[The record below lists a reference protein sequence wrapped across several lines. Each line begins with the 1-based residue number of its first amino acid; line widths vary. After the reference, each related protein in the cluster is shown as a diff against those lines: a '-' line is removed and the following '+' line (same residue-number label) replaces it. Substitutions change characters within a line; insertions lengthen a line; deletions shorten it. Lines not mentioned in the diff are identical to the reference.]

1 MKKQLSRRE
10 FLRTSALASVGLA
23 LVACAPPAPATGG
36 GAAASA
42 PSGDKKKI
50 RFHGRVG
57 TQGDYYTE
65 MAKAFNASQDK
76 VEVAVEAF
84 PGTDPEYLQKITTMI
99 SGGTIGDAMWV
110 ASIHIYYSYAAAGV
124 YVPIDDF
131 IAKDKYDLTPFY
143 KVAIDNLKVTDK
155 LYGLPW
161 IVHPGRAG
169 LWYNKALFKAGNQA
183 EPTADWTYED
193 LANAAKAL
201 TKQEGGQTNQW
212 GLLPEQ
218 DYFGLSIPI
227 RSYGGDW
234 FNKEG
239 TKVTVG
245 EEPAVAGIKT
255 IADFF
260 KTGTAPTPSQMTGG
274 YGEMFTSG
282 HVAMWQSGY
291 WGAAVIAGQAK
302 DLDFGVVPM
311 PKGPKGSRAMFEFD
325 SNVILKNSKAPEA
338 AWEFVKYL
346 STKEAGVRIAEL
358 GSVPGGRPDVW
369 DDPKLMAKPSHVVF
383 AEIMKTVDP
392 LLLPANFRN
401 QEVFQAVQ
409 NTLAPV
415 WLTEKSLDDVL
426 GDLTSSLQ
434 QILDKPKL

>member
-1 MKKQLSRRE
+1 MTEKLSRRA
-10 FLRTSALASVGLA
+10 FLRTTAVASAGLA

-36 GAAASA
+36 GGAAA
-42 PSGDKKKI
+42 PSTGKTKI

-65 MAKAFNASQDK
+65 MAKAFNGTQDK
-76 VEVAVEAF
+76 IEVTVEAF

-131 IAKDKYDLTPFY
+131 IAKDKYDLSPFY
-143 KVAIDNLKVTDK
+143 PVAMQNLKVADK

-183 EPTADWTYED
+183 EPTKDWTYDD
-193 LANAAKAL
+193 LTNAAKAL
-201 TKQEGGQTNQW
+201 TVQEGGQTKQW
-212 GLLPEQ
+212 GLLPER
-218 DYFGLSIPI
+218 DYFGLAIPI

-245 EEPAVAGIKT
+245 EEPAVAGLKT
-255 IADFF
+255 IADIF
-260 KTGTAPTPSQMTGG
+260 KAGYAPTPSQVTGG

-291 WGAAVIAGQAK
+291 WGAAVIKSQSK
-302 DLDFGVVPM
+302 DMDFGVVAM
-311 PKGPKGSRAMFEFD
+311 PKGPKGSHAMFEFD
-325 SNVILKNSKAPEA
+325 SNVILKTSKAPEA

-358 GSVPGGRPDVW
+358 GSVPGGRADVW
-369 DDPKLMAKPSHVVF
+369 DDPKLQAIPSHVVF
-383 AEIMKTVDP
+383 AEIMKTIDP
-392 LLLPANFRN
+392 LLLPANFRY
-401 QEVFQAVQ
+401 QEVFQVVE

-415 WLTEKSLDDVL
+415 WLTEKTLDNVL
-426 GDLTSSLQ
+426 GDLTNGLQ
-434 QILDKPKL
+434 QVLDKPKL